1 MLLGLS
7 SSWRQTLQ
15 QRGWRADCLAPL
27 TQQPLRH
34 DHLFHSLLSLLD
46 VRTQLYEPAW
56 DGFAG
61 CPS

>member
-15 QRGWRADCLAPL
+15 QRGWRAGCLTNLA
-27 TQQPLRH
+27 QQPLRH